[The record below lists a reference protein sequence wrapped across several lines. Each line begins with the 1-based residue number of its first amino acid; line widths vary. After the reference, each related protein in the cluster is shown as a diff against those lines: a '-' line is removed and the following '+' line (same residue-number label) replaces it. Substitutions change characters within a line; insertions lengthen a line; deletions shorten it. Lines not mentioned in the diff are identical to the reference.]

1 VAAAKDITS
10 LIGNTPLVRINRL
23 APAGVDVYAKLEFN
37 NPGGSI
43 KDRIALAM
51 IEAAEEQ
58 GLVAGGTVV
67 IEPTSG
73 NTGIGLALVCA
84 VKGYKLILTMP
95 ESASVERRK
104 ILKAYG
110 AEVILTPASEGM
122 KGAIAKAESL
132 KKESGGGFIPMQFEN
147 SANPARHY
155 RTTAEE
161 IWKDLEGRVDV
172 FVAGVGTGGTVT
184 GTGRRLK
191 ELNPQVKIVAVEP
204 SASPVLSGGG
214 PAPHKIQ
221 GIGAGFIPG
230 VFDPAVVDE
239 IIKVDDDDAFET
251 SRSLMKSEG
260 ILGGISAGAAA
271 WAAFSLSERP
281 ENRGK
286 TVVFIVPDTGE
297 RYLSTSLFG

>member
-1 VAAAKDITS
+1 
-10 LIGNTPLVRINRL
+10 
-23 APAGVDVYAKLEFN
+23 
-37 NPGGSI
+37 
-43 KDRIALAM
+43 
-51 IEAAEEQ
+51 
-58 GLVAGGTVV
+58 
-67 IEPTSG
+67 
-73 NTGIGLALVCA
+73 
-84 VKGYKLILTMP
+84 
-95 ESASVERRK
+95 
-104 ILKAYG
+104 
-110 AEVILTPASEGM
+110 M

>member
-1 VAAAKDITS
+1 MAAAKDITA
-10 LIGNTPLVRINRL
+10 LIGHTPLVRINRL
-23 APAGVDVYAKLEFN
+23 APAGVEVYAKLEFY

-51 IEAAEEQ
+51 IEAAEAQ
-58 GLVAGGTVV
+58 GLMSADTVV

-110 AEVILTPASEGM
+110 AEVVLTPAADGM
-122 KGAIAKAESL
+122 RGAIAEAESL
-132 KKESGGGFIPMQFEN
+132 KKEQGSGFIPMQFEN
-147 SANPARHY
+147 GANPAWHY

-161 IWKDLEGRVDV
+161 IWKDLEGRVDF

-191 ELNPQVKIVAVEP
+191 ELNPQVRIVAVEP
-204 SASPVLSGGG
+204 ASSPVLSGGS

-221 GIGAGFIPG
+221 GIGAGFVPG
-230 VFDPAVVDE
+230 VYDSAVVDE
-239 IIKVDDDDAFET
+239 IITVEDDDSFAV
-251 SRSLMKSEG
+251 SRDLMKSEG

-271 WAAFSLSERP
+271 QAAFRVAGRTGNE
-281 ENRGK
+281 GK

>member
-1 VAAAKDITS
+1 MAAANSIAT

-23 APAGVDVYAKLEFN
+23 APEGVEVYAKLEFY

-51 IEAAEEQ
+51 IESAEEQ
-58 GLVAGGTVV
+58 GLVSGDTLV

-122 KGAIAKAESL
+122 KGAIARAESI
-132 KKESGGGFIPMQFEN
+132 KKENGGGFIPMQFEN

-161 IWKDLEGRVDV
+161 IWKDLDGRVDV

-184 GTGRRLK
+184 GAGRRLK

-204 SASPVLSGGG
+204 SASPVLSGGS

-221 GIGAGFIPG
+221 GIGAGFVPG

-239 IIKVDDDDAFET
+239 IITVDDDDAFET
-251 SRSLMKSEG
+251 SRSLMKKEG

-271 WAAFSLSERP
+271 RAAFTVAARP